1 MHLFSRAVQL
11 VGPPSEVG
19 AYVTEIRDHVSKQL
33 DQDIAVW
40 SAGFTQ
46 PVGTMVFTARVDG
59 IAGVMEM
66 TAKMAGDAD
75 YEAILA
81 KGAGFRAGPAM
92 DGLSEPILGDM
103 DAGPPPVGTIV
114 SVTSAQIANGK
125 YAEAF
130 AWGVEVAQHVH
141 QVSGVEVAF
150 LRDVFGPF
158 GSVRWISG
166 YPDGAAADAAAAAV
180 NGDEGYM
187 KLLGDSAD
195 LFLPG
200 SGQQGMGVRIA

>member
-1 MHLFSRAVQL
+1 MHLFSRTVQL

-19 AYVTEIRDHVSKQL
+19 AFVSEIRAHVSKRL
-33 DQDIAVW
+33 DQDVGVW
-40 SAGFTQ
+40 SVGFSQ

-59 IAGVMEM
+59 IAGVMAMQE
-66 TAKMAGDAD
+66 TFANDAE

-81 KGAGFRAGPAM
+81 KGAGFRAGPAI

-103 DAGPPPVGTIV
+103 DGDPPPVGTV
-114 SVTSAQIANGK
+114 VAVTSAQIANGK
-125 YAEAF
+125 YADAF
-130 AWGVEVAQHVH
+130 AWGVEVAQHVQ

-166 YPDGAAADAAAAAV
+166 YPDGAAADAANAAV

-195 LFLPG
+195 LFIQG
-200 SGQQGMGVRIA
+200 SGHQGMGVRIA

>member
-1 MHLFSRAVQL
+1 MHLFSRAVHL

-19 AYVTEIRDHVSKQL
+19 TYVTEIRDHVSKQL
-33 DQDIAVW
+33 DQDVAVW

-59 IAGVMEM
+59 IAGL
-66 TAKMAGDAD
+66 MAMQEKFVGDTD

-114 SVTSAQIANGK
+114 AVTSAQIAEGK
-125 YAEAF
+125 YADAI
-130 AWGVEVAQHVH
+130 AWGVEVAQHVEK
-141 QVSGVEVAF
+141 VSGTPVAF

-166 YPDGAAADAAAAAV
+166 YPDGAAADAANAAV

-187 KLLGDSAD
+187 KMLGDIAG
-195 LFLPG
+195 LFVPG